1 MWDVSFGKRE
11 SQKREISRCTSIV
24 PHSSGHFVTPNA
36 RTPVLALKSHLRYAF
51 QPSNQPPIRPRTTTI
66 ASGAVH
72 AKFAFFTGVAIT
84 AGTLA
89 MQNVIPAGPGIS
101 LILGGW
107 MGYLI
112 DPDLD
117 ELQRTYTERR
127 VFRYLG
133 RRVGKAWQAI
143 WAPYAALIDHRS
155 FWSHIPGVGTVIR
168 ALWLGIVLALPFLA
182 FVAFFGPPVLDIL
195 PKLDAYALDPT
206 WLFWLLAGWTVQ
218 DGVHWAL
225 DGFPLHSSRRRGRS
239 YGRENRSSEPL

>member
-1 MWDVSFGKRE
+1 M
-11 SQKREISRCTSIV
+11 QKT
-24 PHSSGHFVTPNA
+24 
-36 RTPVLALKSHLRYAF
+36 
-51 QPSNQPPIRPRTTTI
+51 
-66 ASGAVH
+66 
-72 AKFAFFTGVAIT
+72 
-84 AGTLA
+84 
-89 MQNVIPAGPGIS
+89 IPAGPGIS

-133 RRVGKAWQAI
+133 RRVGKVWQAI

-182 FVAFFGPPVLDIL
+182 FFAFFGPPVLDVL
-195 PKLDAYALDPT
+195 PNLGGYALDPT
-206 WLFWLLAGWTVQ
+206 WLFWLLAGWSVQ
-218 DGVHWAL
+218 DTVHWAL
-225 DGFPLHSSRRRGRS
+225 DGFPLNDRGYPRTK
-239 YGRENRSSEPL
+239 RTNRPSDPL

>member
-1 MWDVSFGKRE
+1 MA
-11 SQKREISRCTSIV
+11 V
-24 PHSSGHFVTPNA
+24 PSTHPPT
-36 RTPVLALKSHLRYAF
+36 
-51 QPSNQPPIRPRTTTI
+51 QPRITTI
-66 ASGAVH
+66 ASGVVH

-89 MQNVIPAGPGIS
+89 MQHVIPAGPGIS

-117 ELQRTYTERR
+117 ELQRTYTEGR

-133 RRVGKAWQAI
+133 RRVGKVWQAV

-182 FVAFFGPPVLDIL
+182 FVAFFGPPVLDVL
-195 PKLDAYALDPT
+195 PNLDTTAVDPT
-206 WLFWLLAGWTVQ
+206 WLFWLLAGWSVQ

-225 DGFPLHSSRRRGRS
+225 DGFPLNNGSRRQSRG
-239 YGRENRSSEPL
+239 YGREKRPSEPL